1 MLRTLSGLSALLL
14 ALTSCQ
20 TPPIQQGDVAL
31 VERPDG
37 QVVAYVIPPAPP
49 ESQLIA
55 DFLVGR
61 IAEQTNEPEVAAER
75 YARVAAVRTA
85 DVEIAER
92 AIFAALVAGDYASAR
107 EVALAA
113 PGSVR
118 LEGSL
123 VRLVLGVEAIRDGDS
138 QLALERL
145 EGGRLAPFNRI
156 IAGGMA
162 AWAALDARG
171 VEAARAALDE
181 SRTGD
186 PLFDGVTDYQ
196 LGFIELAGG
205 EEEAALATFER
216 VWATGVRLAIG
227 AEAHARLLASRGDT
241 ARAMEIIEAF
251 RQGVGPNPAIE
262 RLAGDIAA
270 GEPISNG
277 ALDMRKGAAGAVYAP
292 SAALAAL
299 TRDDQA
305 GVYFTLAL
313 ALDPDFHAART
324 LWGDALD
331 RAGRLEAAADALM
344 SVPHES
350 EFYANARAQLAWVY
364 RRMGLDEAAI
374 ATAED
379 ALSFRPDRDLKVQ
392 LGDLFRSLGD
402 HGAAEQVFSEVIDA
416 DARGGNADWRILY
429 ARGAA
434 RERQGKWSEAEA
446 DLRAALSLQPNQPD
460 VLNYLGYSLVDRGQ
474 NLDEAFGMI
483 GRAVGLRPDSGHIV
497 DSLGWAYFRLGKFE
511 AAVTELEKAVVL
523 EPGDP
528 TINDHLGDAYWMV
541 GRRLEA
547 KYQWRRALSLDPSE
561 EDAAAIAGK
570 LEGGLDASPQR
581 QAASSDVTG
590 P

>member
-1 MLRTLSGLSALLL
+1 MLRYLSGLSALFL
-14 ALTSCQ
+14 AITSCQ
-20 TPPIQQGDVAL
+20 ASPTGDDVVL
-31 VERPDG
+31 VESADG
-37 QVVAYVIPPAPP
+37 KVVAYAIPPALP
-49 ESQLIA
+49 ESELIA

-61 IAEQTNEPEVAAER
+61 IAEQTNAPEVAAAR
-75 YARVAAVRTA
+75 YASVAGVRTG

-92 AIFAALVAGDYASAR
+92 AVFSALISGNYDTAR
-107 EVALAA
+107 EVATSA

-123 VRLVLGVEAIRDGDS
+123 VRLVLAAEAIRAGDS
-138 QLALERL
+138 ARALDHL
-145 EGGRLAPFNRI
+145 EDGRLATFNRI
-156 IAGGMA
+156 IAGAMA

-171 VEAARAALDE
+171 LEAARAALDQ

-196 LGFIELAGG
+196 LGFIELAAG

-216 VWATGVRLAIG
+216 VWTTGVRLAIG
-227 AEAHARLLASRGDT
+227 AESHARLLAARGDT
-241 ARAMEIIEAF
+241 DRAEEIIDSF
-251 RQGVGPNPAIE
+251 RESVGPNPAIE
-262 RLAGDIAA
+262 RLSREIAE
-270 GEPISNG
+270 GGPIESG
-277 ALDMRKGAAGAVYAP
+277 ALDMRRGAAQAVYAP

-313 ALDPDFHAART
+313 ALDPELHAART

-331 RAGRLEAAADALM
+331 RAGRLEAAASALAE
-344 SVPHES
+344 VPRDS

-379 ALSFRPDRDLKVQ
+379 ALAFRPDRDLKIQ
-392 LGDLFRSLGD
+392 LGDLFRSMGD
-402 HGAAEQVFSEVIDA
+402 HASAERVFTEIIDA
-416 DARGGNADWRILY
+416 DSRAGDADWRILY

-434 RERQGKWSEAEA
+434 RERQDRWSEAEA
-446 DLRAALSLQPNQPD
+446 DLRAALSLEPNQPD

-474 NLDEAFGMI
+474 KLDEAFPMI
-483 GRAVGLRPDSGHIV
+483 RRAVALRPDSGHIV
-497 DSLGWAYFRLGKFE
+497 DSLGWAYFRLGQYE
-511 AAVTELEKAVVL
+511 AAVGELEKAVVL

-541 GRRLEA
+541 GRRREA
-547 KYQWRRALSLDPSE
+547 GYQWQRALSLDPAE
-561 EDAAAIAGK
+561 DDAARIASK
-570 LEGGLDASPQR
+570 LENGLTTTPVQRADAGAPR
-581 QAASSDVTG
+581 